1 MDDDLISR
9 RKHGTGGKTMSE
21 KLKPCP
27 FCGGTVK
34 KFIGPYKGTMLFICS
49 KCGADV
55 CFYGAEYEPKATEAW
70 NRRSENA

>member
-1 MDDDLISR
+1 MNN
-9 RKHGTGGKTMSE
+9 E

-70 NRRSENA
+70 NRRADNE